1 MFEHLSFLNV
11 GTPLFRDELEKQH
24 VPCAHVDWKP
34 AAGGDL
40 RLIEALDRL
49 LDCPEVESANQEAA
63 GRIKRSQAVWVGMD
77 LALHVVP
84 GMTPTTILHAG
95 PPIAYENMCGPMQGA
110 IQGALLYEGLAED
123 TAQAD
128 QLARSGKITFSPC
141 HEHGCVGPMAG
152 IVSPSMPVHI
162 VENRT
167 FGNRSYSTVNEGLG
181 KVLRFGANS
190 QDVLDRL
197 NYIKNEFLPVMGKV
211 VELAGGV
218 DLKNLTAQGLSMGD
232 ECHNRNKA
240 TTALLLRDLLPYF
253 MEADFPQKAKD
264 KALLFLRDNEHYYLN
279 LSMAACKCTL
289 DAAHGI
295 PHSTIVTTMARNG
308 VEFGIRV
315 SGMPEDRWFTG
326 PAQQVEGLLF
336 PGFSEEDKALDLGDS
351 AITETCGIGGFAMAA
366 APAIVQFVGG
376 CVEDAF
382 QYSKQMYEITETE
395 SAAFFLPPLDFRGS
409 ATGIDLRK
417 VVATGILPVINTGI
431 AHREAGVGQVG
442 AGIVHP
448 PMECFEKALRE
459 FS

>member
-1 MFEHLSFLNV
+1 MKKGFIW
-11 GTPLFRDELEKQH
+11 PL
-24 VPCAHVDWKP
+24 
-34 AAGGDL
+34 
-40 RLIEALDRL
+40 L
-49 LDCPEVESANQEAA
+49 LFVLLTSCGNGLEAA
-63 GRIKRSQAVWVGMD
+63 PYQIEDAK
-77 LALHVVP
+77 ALIDQGAFSGALTEVDREVVP
-84 GMTPTTILHAG
+84 LI
-95 PPIAYENMCGPMQGA
+95 Y
-110 IQGALLYEGLAED
+110 GLED
-123 TAQAD
+123 TAIKESVCYTAANSSVSAD
-128 QLARSGKITFSPC
+128 EVAVFVMEDAAGADRLARSGEITFSPC

-190 QDVLDRL
+190 QEVLDRL
-197 NYIKNEFLPVMGKV
+197 RYIKEEFFPVMRSV

-240 TTALLLRDLLPYF
+240 TTALLLRDLLPFF
-253 MEADFPQKAKD
+253 MEADFPAEVRNKAM
-264 KALLFLRDNEHYYLN
+264 LFLRGNEHYYLN

-289 DAAHGI
+289 DAAHGV
-295 PHSTIVTTMARNG
+295 PNSTIVTTMARNG

-315 SGMPEDRWFTG
+315 SGMPVDCWFTG
-326 PAQQVEGLLF
+326 PAQRVEGLLF
-336 PGFSEEDKALDLGDS
+336 PGFQEEDAALDLGDS

-382 QYSKQMYEITETE
+382 RYSRQMYEITETE
-395 SAAFFLPPLDFRGS
+395 SGSFFLPPLDFRGS

-417 VVATGILPVINTGI
+417 VVEAGILPVINTGI
-431 AHREAGVGQVG
+431 AHREAGVGQIG

-448 PMECFEKALRE
+448 PMACFEKALLA